1 MNRETLNFLQKI
13 YSYPTERIVL
23 NISILL
29 IFIIFFVELINIK
42 SIGFHLFIISKI
54 PIFILMKWDSFLFF
68 PILWIISLFI
78 YIFLKYKKQKINLKK
93 FLVIYDSLIFYI
105 SLTFILFLYYLA
117 NKNNL

>member
-1 MNRETLNFLQKI
+1 MYREILNFLQKI

-54 PIFILMKWDSFLFF
+54 PIFILMKWNSFLFF